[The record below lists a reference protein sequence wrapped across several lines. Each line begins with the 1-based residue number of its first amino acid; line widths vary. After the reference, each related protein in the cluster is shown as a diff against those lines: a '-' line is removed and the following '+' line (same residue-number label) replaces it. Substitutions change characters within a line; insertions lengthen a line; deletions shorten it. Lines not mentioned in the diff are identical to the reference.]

1 MCQQK
6 KEQSYSNSEDDLATA
21 GAASPGAIRTEGDEG
36 VVGKAAAEDFR
47 ARVTRIGKDLSVK

>member
-6 KEQSYSNSEDDLATA
+6 MEQSYSISEDNLATA
-21 GAASPGAIRTEGDEG
+21 GVASSGAIPTERDEG
-36 VVGKAAAEDFR
+36 IVGRAAVEDFR